1 MSEYITLHNYAKAM
15 GVKKGDVV
23 FISSYSKAMLID
35 AMMNKAP
42 VDLNPFIDGLIE
54 SVGEEGT
61 ILFPTY
67 NWDFCSGKTFD
78 YLHTPCMTGSL
89 GTAALKHK
97 GFTRTR
103 HPIYSFAVYGKD
115 KEYLSAMNNTDSF
128 GLDSPFAYLRDKNAV
143 NYVIDVSLMHSFTF
157 VHFAEEHSGAVKH
170 RYIKNFTADYVDESG
185 SCEKRT
191 YSMFVRDLDMDVRT
205 LIDPIEEDFIAEGA
219 ARRFTV
225 NHSSI
230 LRVELGK
237 AYPILIDDI
246 LNNNSRK
253 LCTFKGQN

>member
-1 MSEYITLHNYAKAM
+1 MSEYIPLHDYAKAM
-15 GVKKGDVV
+15 RVMKGDVV
-23 FISSYSKAMLID
+23 FISSDSKVMLMD
-35 AMMNKAP
+35 AVMNKAAI
-42 VDLNPFIDGLIE
+42 DLNPFIDGLIE
-54 SVGEEGT
+54 AVGEEGT

-78 YLHTPCMTGSL
+78 FIHTPCKTGSL

-97 GFTRTR
+97 GFIRTK

-128 GLDSPFAYLRDKNAV
+128 GLDSPFAYLREKNAV
-143 NYVIDVSLMHSFTF
+143 NYIIDVSLMHSFTF
-157 VHFAEEHSGAVKH
+157 THFAEEHSGAVKH
-170 RYIKNFTADYVDESG
+170 RFIKNFTADYVDESG
-185 SCEKRT
+185 KREKRT
-191 YSMFVRDLDMDVRT
+191 YSMFVRDLDMDVCT
-205 LIDPIEEDFIAEGA
+205 LIDPIEEDFIAGGA
-219 ARRFTV
+219 ARRFTM

-237 AYPILIDDI
+237 VYPILLHDI

>member
-1 MSEYITLHNYAKAM
+1 MTKYIPLHDYAKAM
-15 GVKKGDVV
+15 GVQKGDVV
-23 FISSYSKAMLID
+23 FISSDSKIMLMD
-35 AMMNKAP
+35 AMMNRVP
-42 VDLNPFIDGLIE
+42 IDLNPFIDGLIE
-54 SVGEEGT
+54 AVGEEGT

-78 YLHTPCMTGSL
+78 YINTPCMTGSL
-89 GTAALKHK
+89 GITALQRKD
-97 GFTRTR
+97 FIRTR
-103 HPIYSFAVYGKD
+103 HPIYSFAVYGRDKD
-115 KEYLSAMNNTDSF
+115 YLLSMNNTDSF
-128 GLDSPFAYLRDKNAV
+128 GLDSPFNYLKEKNTV

-170 RYIKNFTADYVDESG
+170 RYIKNFTAGYVDG
-185 SCEKRT
+185 NGKCETKT
-191 YSMFVRDLDMDVRT
+191 YSMFVRDLDMDVQT
-205 LIDPIEEDFIAEGA
+205 LIDPIEEDFVARGA

-246 LNNNSRK
+246 INNNSRK
-253 LCTFKGQN
+253 LCSFKGQN

>member
-1 MSEYITLHNYAKAM
+1 MSEYIPLHGYAKAM
-15 GVKKGDVV
+15 GVMNGDVV
-23 FISSYSKAMLID
+23 FISSDAKIMLMD
-35 AMMNKAP
+35 AMMNHAAI
-42 VDLNPFIDGLIE
+42 DLNPFIDGLIE
-54 SVGEEGT
+54 AVGSEGT
-61 ILFPTY
+61 ILFPAY

-78 YLHTPCMTGSL
+78 YLNTPCMTGSL
-89 GTAALKHK
+89 GIAALKRND
-97 GFTRTR
+97 FIRTK

-115 KEYLSAMNNTDSF
+115 KEYLSAMRNTDSF
-128 GLDSPFAYLRDKNAV
+128 GLDSPFAYLREKNAV

-170 RYIKNFTADYVDESG
+170 RFIKNFTADYVDESG
-185 SCEKRT
+185 NCEKRT

-205 LIDPIEEDFIAEGA
+205 LIDPIEEDFTAGGA

>member
-1 MSEYITLHNYAKAM
+1 MSEYITLHDYAKAM

-42 VDLNPFIDGLIE
+42 IDLNPFIDGLIE
-54 SVGEEGT
+54 AVGSEGT

-89 GTAALKHK
+89 GVAALKHK
-97 GFTRTR
+97 GFTRTK

-170 RYIKNFTADYVDESG
+170 RYIKNFTADYIDESG

-191 YSMFVRDLDMDVRT
+191 YSMFVRDLDMDVQT